1 MKKVFLFLGAIMI
14 SGVTLLTSCTEEN
27 PADTPPT
34 VSFVAGAGFIS
45 DDATLTVNTPFE
57 VKILAEANATS
68 GSKISSLKVTRVF
81 GLQSSDTTYSGF
93 NDATLTMTI
102 SFPGVSQT
110 GDENIEFKVTDKD
123 GFSSTISLL
132 ITWETAA
139 GGPIDTWE
147 MRILG
152 SWNNA
157 DTGSSFASINGNVYK
172 LNEAFVNQPLI
183 DFMYW
188 WAESTHSATL
198 GAPNDT
204 NAAKVFNTG
213 AYKLENWTTLNS
225 TKFKT
230 TTVSSAAFDA
240 ITDATDCIDIA
251 TGADLTRIANL
262 DPGEVIAFVTV
273 TNKHGLIRVKSKV
286 DGSSGSITID
296 IKVEQ

>member
-1 MKKVFLFLGAIMI
+1 MKRIFLFLGAIMLT
-14 SGVTLLTSCTEEN
+14 SAALLTSCTSDN
-27 PADTPPT
+27 TVDTPPT
-34 VSFVAGAGFIS
+34 VNFVAGAGFIS
-45 DDATLTVNTPFE
+45 EDATLTVNTPFQ

-68 GSKISSLKVTRVF
+68 QSKIESLKVTRVF
-81 GLQSSDTTYSGF
+81 DLQSSDTTYGGF
-93 NDATLTMTI
+93 NDATLSLTI
-102 SFPGVSQT
+102 SFPGVPQT
-110 GDENIEFKVTDKD
+110 GVESIEFKVTDKD
-123 GFSSTISLL
+123 GFSSTISLQ

-152 SWNNA
+152 SWNNV

-172 LNEAFVNQPLI
+172 LNEAFANQTLI

-204 NAAKVFNTG
+204 NAAKVFNSG

-240 ITDATDCIDIA
+240 IADATDCIDIA
-251 TGADLTRIANL
+251 TGADLTRIADL

-273 TNKHGLIRVKSKV
+273 TNKHGLVRVKSKV
-286 DGSSGSITID
+286 DGSAGSITID
-296 IKVEQ
+296 IKVEK

>member
-1 MKKVFLFLGAIMI
+1 MKKVFLFLGAIMLT
-14 SGVTLLTSCTEEN
+14 SGALFTSCTTDN
-27 PADTPPT
+27 TVDTPPT

-57 VKILAEANATS
+57 VKILAEANVTS

-132 ITWETAA
+132 ITWESAA
-139 GGPIDTWE
+139 GDPIDTWE

-152 SWNNA
+152 SWNNV

-172 LNEAFVNQPLI
+172 LNEAFANQTLI
-183 DFMYW
+183 DFIYW
-188 WAESTHSATL
+188 WGQSTSATI
-198 GAPNDT
+198 GAPNDA
-204 NAAKVFNTG
+204 NAAQVFNTG
-213 AYKLENWTTLNS
+213 TYALSNWTTLNA

-230 TTVSSAAFDA
+230 TTVSTIAFDA

-251 TGADLTRIANL
+251 TGADQTRI
-262 DPGEVIAFVTV
+262 GELTPNQVIAFVTV
-273 TNKHGLIRVKSKV
+273 TNKHGLIKVKSIV
-286 DGSSGSITID
+286 TGSAGSITID